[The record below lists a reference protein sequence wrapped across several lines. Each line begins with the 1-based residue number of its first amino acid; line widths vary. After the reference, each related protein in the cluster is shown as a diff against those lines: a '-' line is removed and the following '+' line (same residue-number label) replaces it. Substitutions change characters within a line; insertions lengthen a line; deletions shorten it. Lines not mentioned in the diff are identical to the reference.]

1 MRMNLRELP
10 GGTIFSSLGAVL
22 LAVLF
27 GLLLSEGTTDG
38 TTFRQLSLG
47 ELAAA
52 AEAVV
57 RVRCLSSESR
67 WEGGEIWTLTQFE
80 VVENLK
86 GNAPRL
92 LAVRT
97 LGGRVGH
104 VHSFV
109 EGAPAFRAGEEAF
122 LFLVARRPDS
132 FGVLGWAQGTF
143 RIRADASTGRERVT
157 QDSAGFAAADPT
169 AGKLPRKGIRNLPV
183 EEFRRK
189 VAEAAEPFSRRP

>member
-1 MRMNLRELP
+1 MSFRELR
-10 GGTIFSSLGAVL
+10 GGTIFFSHRVVLWGALFAL
-22 LAVLF
+22 LWSA
-27 GLLLSEGTTDG
+27 GTTDG

-47 ELAAA
+47 ELATA

-57 RVRCLSSESR
+57 RVRRLSSESR

-80 VVENLK
+80 VLENLK
-86 GNAPRL
+86 GNVPRL

-109 EGAPAFRAGEEAF
+109 EGAPVFRAGEEVF
-122 LFLVARRPDS
+122 LFLVSRRPDS

-143 RIRADASTGRERVT
+143 RIRADANSGRESVT
-157 QDSAGFAAADPT
+157 QDSAGLAAADPT
-169 AGKLPRKGIRNLPV
+169 AGKLPREGIRNLPV

-189 VAEAAEPFSRRP
+189 VAEAAEHFRGRP